1 MNYAEQTFP
10 VVDYTFTVEQLLF
23 DQGTML
29 VKYMPTDET
38 LTSITLN
45 LPIWPSM
52 DLNNLKAYT
61 MSFAPYDKWYAQKVI
76 LNSSSQLMG
85 GA

>member
-1 MNYAEQTFP
+1 MTYDEQTFP

-29 VKYMPTDET
+29 VKYLPTDET

-45 LPIWPSM
+45 IPIWPSM
-52 DLNNLKAYT
+52 DLNDIKAYT
-61 MSFAPYDKWYAQKVI
+61 MNFAPNDRWYAQKVI
-76 LNSSSQLMG
+76 LNSTSQLMG